1 MKAKSMVLVLK
12 LIRQYLKN
20 QMTQDTSWISNNALR
35 SQLDNIA
42 KSSAEMYYSTMVDT
56 APGKVKSAAYVFDP
70 AVYERAKETVKIAQQ
85 ALWVS

>member
-1 MKAKSMVLVLK
+1 MKAKIDGIGTEIDK
-12 LIRQYLKN
+12 TIFKN
-20 QMTQDTSWISNNALR
+20 QMAQDTSWISNNALR

-70 AVYERAKETVKIAQQ
+70 AVYERAKRNRKG
-85 ALWVS
+85 